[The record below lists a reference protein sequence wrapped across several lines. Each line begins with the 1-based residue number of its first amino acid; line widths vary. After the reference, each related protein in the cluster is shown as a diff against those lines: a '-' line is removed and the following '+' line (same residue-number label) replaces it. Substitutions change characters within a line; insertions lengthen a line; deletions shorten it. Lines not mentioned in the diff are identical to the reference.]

1 MSQSKFKK
9 ASLLAGTALVA
20 AGVMTAGTASAD
32 KHARIVS
39 SGQDKT
45 TLRLRGHVSR
55 QITFVNDGESHR
67 MRHSDSDFS
76 SSRFILD
83 AAGRINSDL
92 RVRSRIETAVDDNR
106 NAPAVH
112 DAENGGRS
120 GNDLQTRIAEIVLDH
135 KRFGRI
141 SMGAGNTASNGV
153 SETNFN
159 NYTMLPGQVN
169 LTGRSTWRNEDGT
182 ANTDTFENFGQD
194 DGLGRNTRIRYD
206 TPNLMGFMA
215 SVSHLDNQ
223 SWDAALRYSGRA
235 FGTRIRAAIS
245 YANRDTG
252 TADEEI
258 YDAGVALS
266 HSSGFGASYGI
277 EYRNEEVRS
286 DDNATTGGGG
296 TVADPFFQ
304 HATFSY
310 TAKFNDLGTSQLVYE
325 YVHAENKVQA
335 SNSTGNAHSIGFHQR
350 IDAAAMEVAVR
361 YSHMELETDG
371 VEYKNDDIDHVSIH
385 TRLRF

>member
-32 KHARIVS
+32 KHARVVN

-76 SSRFILD
+76 SSRFIID

-112 DAENGGRS
+112 DAENGARS

-135 KRFGRI
+135 KRFGRVSI
-141 SMGAGNTASNGV
+141 GAGNTASNGV

-159 NYTMLPGQVN
+159 NYSFLPGQGR
-169 LTGRSTWRNEDGT
+169 LTGRSTWRNLDGT
-182 ANTDTFENFGQD
+182 ANTDTFDNFGQD

-206 TPNLMGFMA
+206 TPNIMGFMA
-215 SVSHLDNQ
+215 SASHLDNQ
-223 SWDAALRYSGRA
+223 SWDGSLRYSGRA

-245 YANRDTG
+245 YANADTG

-266 HSSGFGASYGI
+266 HSSGFGASYGV
-277 EYRNEEVRS
+277 EYRNENARS
-286 DDNATTGGGG
+286 DQTATTGGGG
-296 TVADPFFQ
+296 TQGDPFFQ
-304 HATFSY
+304 HVTFSY
-310 TAKFNDLGTSQLVYE
+310 TAKFNDLGTSQLVYGYE
-325 YVHAENKVQA
+325 HAENKVAA
-335 SNSTGNAHSIGFHQR
+335 SNSTGNSHSIGFHQR
-350 IDAAAMEVAVR
+350 IDAAAMEVAIR
-361 YSHMELETDG
+361 YSHFELETDG

>member
-106 NAPAVH
+106 NTPAIH
-112 DAENGGRS
+112 DAENGARTGD
-120 GNDLQTRIAEIVLDH
+120 DLRTRIAEIVLDH
-135 KRFGRI
+135 KRFGRLSI
-141 SMGAGNTASNGV
+141 GAGNTASNGV

-159 NYTMLPGQVN
+159 NYTMLPGQVE

-182 ANTDTFENFGQD
+182 TNTDTFENFGQR
-194 DGLGRNTRIRYD
+194 DGLGRSTRLRYD
-206 TPNLMGFMA
+206 TPNIMGFMA
-215 SVSHLDNQ
+215 SAGHLDNQ

-245 YANRDTG
+245 YAN
-252 TADEEI
+252 ADISDNDIEI

-277 EYRNEEVRS
+277 EYQNDNSRS
-286 DDNATTGGGG
+286 DNAATTGEGG
-296 TVADPFFQ
+296 TQADPFFQ

-325 YVHAENKVQA
+325 YVHAENKVAA

-350 IDAAAMEVAVR
+350 IDAAAMEVAIR